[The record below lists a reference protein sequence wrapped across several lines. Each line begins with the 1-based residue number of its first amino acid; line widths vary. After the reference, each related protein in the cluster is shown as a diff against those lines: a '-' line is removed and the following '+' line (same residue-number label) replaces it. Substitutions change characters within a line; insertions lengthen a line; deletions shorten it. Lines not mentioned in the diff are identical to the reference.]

1 MVKKSLIKEA
11 TIMPVPTE
19 KMPEIIEVSYTEAKK
34 LTKRPVSEKQRIQG
48 AKLVELNR
56 IRWEAN
62 KKAKEEEQKKKEEE
76 MMKTHTK
83 VYVKPKR
90 VYPPRT
96 KQLPKEEIKPELET
110 IESESENESDS
121 DEVQYRKPPPP
132 TPKIKIKH
140 VEHKVNKIEELNNKI
155 KAIKQQ
161 QAPPSNDYAAMLNR
175 FWKLS

>member
-1 MVKKSLIKEA
+1 MSQKQKEN
-11 TIMPVPTE
+11 TD
-19 KMPEIIEVSYTEAKK
+19 
-34 LTKRPVSEKQRIQG
+34 
-48 AKLVELNR
+48 KLVALNR
-56 IRWEAN
+56 LKWEAN
-62 KKAKEEEQKKKEEE
+62 KKAKEEEAKKKEEE

-90 VYPPRT
+90 VYPPRS

-110 IESESENESDS
+110 IEESESENESS
-121 DEVQYRKPPPP
+121 DEVQYRKPPPPP

-175 FWKLS
+175 FWKLN